1 MKVKLSKEVQS
12 PYGNITGEMY
22 EVEKAR
28 LQVELLNIQQKLIK
42 RGGRLA
48 ILFEGR
54 DAAGKGSTIQR
65 FCEYLIPQ
73 HTKVIALGIPS
84 PKESKYWFNRYASHL
99 PLPGCITF
107 FDRSWYSRA
116 LIEPTM
122 GYCTESQYRYFM
134 KKVLNWE
141 EKLIS
146 EGLLLFKY
154 YLSINEETQ
163 LVRFESRLTSPLTY
177 WKFSEN
183 DLRARA
189 KWTTFTRL
197 KEQMLT
203 HCSSSTSPWIVLNSN
218 DKKEARLTAML
229 HLVLTLGNGSFEPLT
244 GEPVTDNKSLSFNGV
259 RFTELTPQQLAVLK
273 DLRRQYPS
281 DN

>member
-28 LQVELLNIQQKLIK
+28 LQVELLKIQQKLIK

-134 KKVLNWE
+134 EKVLNWE

-189 KWTTFTRL
+189 KWTTFTHL

-244 GEPVTDNKSLSFNGV
+244 GEPVTNNKSLSFNGV